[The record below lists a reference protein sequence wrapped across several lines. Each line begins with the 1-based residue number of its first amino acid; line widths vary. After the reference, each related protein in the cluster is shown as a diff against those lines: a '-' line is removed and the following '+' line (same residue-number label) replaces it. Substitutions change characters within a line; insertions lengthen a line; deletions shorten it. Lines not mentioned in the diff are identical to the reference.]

1 MSMNVGSCAD
11 EIRVSRALSVLPPR
25 IREAVVRALSAHGEI
40 AGRLCEIRLRL
51 YGRSS
56 LVISGRNV
64 PVFVRVREEDM
75 RRIIDAA
82 TGGSVYS
89 REEELSGGFVS
100 LGGGV
105 RMGVCISPSFE
116 LPTSVAIRLP
126 LCECENAELI
136 YGEYKRAHPRGMIIY
151 SPPGMGKTTAIR
163 ALARLVGE
171 RDRIS
176 CIVVDERGEFDP
188 SAFGNAT
195 VDIISGMRKAEG
207 IEIAKRTLGA
217 ELIIADEIGDM
228 DEAEALISVGR
239 GGIPFVITAHAEN
252 VNELISEPAIRPL
265 ADRGY
270 FGVAIG
276 LSRCA
281 EGIAARVDKL

>member
-1 MSMNVGSCAD
+1 MKIKLDCVFNKAMD
-11 EIRVSRALSVLPPR
+11 KALAVLPPKIKGSILR
-25 IREAVVRALSAHGEI
+25 TLYSHIGSTGEVN
-40 AGRLCEIRLRL
+40 EIRLRL
-51 YGRSS
+51 FGRSS
-56 LVISGRNV
+56 LVIAGRNV
-64 PVFVRVREEDM
+64 PLFLRIREEDM

-89 REEELSGGFVS
+89 RREDLERGFVS

-105 RMGVCISPSFE
+105 RMGVSLSPSLE

-126 LCECENAELI
+126 SCECENAELI
-136 YGEYKRAHPRGMIIY
+136 YEEYRKALPRGMIIY

-163 ALARLVGE
+163 SLARLVGE

-176 CIVVDERGEFDP
+176 VVAVDERGEFDP

-195 VDIISGMRKAEG
+195 VDIISGMSKAEG

-228 DEAEALISVGR
+228 AEAEALISVGR
-239 GGIPFVITAHAEN
+239 GGIPFVITAHAN
-252 VNELISEPAIRPL
+252 SLDELLSEPAIAIL
-265 ADRGY
+265 KERGY
-270 FGVAIG
+270 FGTAIG
-276 LSRCA
+276 LSR
-281 EGIAARVDKL
+281 GSGGTLARVDKL